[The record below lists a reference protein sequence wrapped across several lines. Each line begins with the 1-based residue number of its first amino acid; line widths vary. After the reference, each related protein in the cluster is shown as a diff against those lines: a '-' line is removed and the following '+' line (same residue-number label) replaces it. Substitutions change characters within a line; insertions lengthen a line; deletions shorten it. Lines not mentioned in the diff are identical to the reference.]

1 MGSQSAVSAVVVSYN
16 TRDLLRRCLN
26 SIEPCHEVIVVDNAS
41 QDGSADM
48 VASEFPH
55 VRLLR
60 NSDNRGFAAANNQ
73 GLDAAS
79 RPLVLLLNSDAFAEP
94 GAIERLARV
103 FDDPGVV
110 AAGGRLLHE
119 DGRTQDSA
127 AGPLTL
133 AVVAAEQLHLERWL
147 RLYWR
152 HPESTEEVEQVMGA
166 CLMFRPVERF
176 DERYFLYCED
186 TDLCR
191 RLRKHGRIL
200 YVPEAR
206 FTHLLGSS
214 SRANRWLAIAR
225 YNAGKELY
233 FRIHHGPLAAA
244 VCWGLNRLGALL
256 RLIVWGA
263 VWLATLGRRG
273 SGQPLAF
280 WRVLT
285 APAGGPPRPTRT
297 AEGPPT

>member
-1 MGSQSAVSAVVVSYN
+1 MGSQSAVSVVVVSYN

-26 SIEPCHEVIVVDNAS
+26 CIEPCHEVIVVDNAS

-48 VASEFPH
+48 VAAEFPH
-55 VRLLR
+55 VRLIR
-60 NSDNRGFAAANNQ
+60 NAENRGFGAANNQ
-73 GLDAAS
+73 GIDVAS
-79 RPLVLLLNSDAFAEP
+79 RPLALLLNSDAFPEP
-94 GAIERLARV
+94 GAIERLARE
-103 FDDPGVV
+103 FEDLGVV
-110 AAGGRLLHE
+110 AAGGRLLNE
-119 DGRTQDSA
+119 DGSTQDSA

-133 AVVAAEQLHLERWL
+133 GVVAAEQLYLERWL

-152 HPESTEEVEQVMGA
+152 RPERTQEVQQVMGA

-191 RLRKHGRIL
+191 RLRAHGRIL

-206 FTHLLGSS
+206 VTHLLGSS
-214 SRANRWLAIAR
+214 SNANRWLAIAR

-233 FRIHHGPLAAA
+233 FRIHRGRVASG
-244 VCWGLNRLGALL
+244 VCWGLDRLGALL
-256 RLIVWGA
+256 RLA
-263 VWLATLGRRG
+263 VWSLIWAATLGRRG
-273 SGQPLAF
+273 SGQPKTF

-285 APAGGPPRPTRT
+285 APAGGPPRPSRT
-297 AEGPPT
+297 GGGPPT